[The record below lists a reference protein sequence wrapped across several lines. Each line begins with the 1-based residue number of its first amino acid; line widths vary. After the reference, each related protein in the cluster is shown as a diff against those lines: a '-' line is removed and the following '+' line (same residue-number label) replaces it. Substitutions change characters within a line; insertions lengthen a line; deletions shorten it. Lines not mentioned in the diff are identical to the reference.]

1 MSACVGRASRQLLP
15 LLVQQT
21 SQETRFSRDMYV
33 RFGAVSQCVVRS
45 CQQGG
50 VANRIVTLKCAL
62 HRCLVLIYFRWPIP
76 LCPMANNRATKRDP
90 MLRHERSMRLQRLL
104 CMFQTSIAKGRRRW
118 NNRATTEKRCTDNSS
133 DKLESKI

>member
-1 MSACVGRASRQLLP
+1 MAPRKIGQAQLKSRIGQAQVLDVGLYRSSQQAVVA

-33 RFGAVSQCVVRS
+33 RFGAISQCVVRC

-62 HRCLVLIYFRWPIP
+62 HRCLTLIYFRWPIP

-90 MLRHERSMRLQRLL
+90 MLRHEMSMRLQRLL
-104 CMFQTSIAKGRRRW
+104 CMFQTSIAKGRAR
-118 NNRATTEKRCTDNSS
+118 
-133 DKLESKI
+133 